1 MLNKDRNIYTI
12 IGPTAIGKS
21 KIAIDLVEK
30 YPFEIISLDSSMIFR
45 EMNIGTDK
53 PDSRIL
59 SKYKH
64 HLIDI
69 INPNESYNVFQYC
82 KDIDIAIN
90 EIFKNKKIPLL
101 VGGTMMYFNAI
112 INGLDNI
119 PKNESYDKE
128 FVSDLMNKYSSK
140 TMHDCLREIDH
151 DSFLRINSN
160 DQQRIERAIVVYVST
175 GKSLSSYFKSSSNIF
190 EKYNFINIKLFT
202 EDRNYIHNKIKT
214 RTIRMFESGLIDE
227 VKDIIKKYPNI
238 SKCQSMKS
246 IGYKHIIEYL
256 NNGLKKDDLIDRCV
270 FATRQLAKRQFTWM
284 KNFSYETEIEIS
296 STKNIL
302 KKIEKN
308 LHLEKLM

>member
-21 KIAIDLVEK
+21 KIAIDLVDK

-53 PDSRIL
+53 PDSKIL

-82 KDIDIAIN
+82 KDIDIAIK
-90 EIFKNKKIPLL
+90 EIFNNKKIPLL

-119 PKNESYDKE
+119 PNKESYDKE

-140 TMHDCLREIDH
+140 TMHDCLKEIDH
-151 DSFLRINSN
+151 DSFLRINCN
-160 DQQRIERAIVVYVST
+160 DQQRIERAIVVYVL
-175 GKSLSSYFKSSSNIF
+175 SL
-190 EKYNFINIKLFT
+190 
-202 EDRNYIHNKIKT
+202 IHI
-214 RTIRMFESGLIDE
+214 
-227 VKDIIKKYPNI
+227 
-238 SKCQSMKS
+238 
-246 IGYKHIIEYL
+246 
-256 NNGLKKDDLIDRCV
+256 
-270 FATRQLAKRQFTWM
+270 
-284 KNFSYETEIEIS
+284 
-296 STKNIL
+296 
-302 KKIEKN
+302 
-308 LHLEKLM
+308 

>member
-1 MLNKDRNIYTI
+1 MPIRNRNIYSI

-21 KIAIDLVEK
+21 KIAIELVDK
-30 YPFEIISLDSSMIFR
+30 YPFEIISLDSSMIYR

-53 PDSRIL
+53 PDSTIL

-69 INPNESYNVFQYC
+69 VDPNEDYNVFQYC
-82 KDIDIAIN
+82 KDIDVAIK

-112 INGLDNI
+112 INGLDDI
-119 PKNESYDKE
+119 PKKIPCVKD
-128 FVSDLMNKYSSK
+128 FVSDLMNKYSPK
-140 TMHDCLREIDH
+140 IMHNCLKDIDH

-160 DQQRIERAIVVYVST
+160 DQQRIERAIEVYISS
-175 GKSLSSYFKSSSNIF
+175 GKPLSSFFKSSNNF
-190 EKYNFINIKLFT
+190 FDKYEFINIKLYT
-202 EDRNYIHNKIKT
+202 EDRNYIHEKIKT
-214 RTIRMFESGLIDE
+214 RTSRMFEQGLIDE
-227 VKDIIKKYPNI
+227 VKHILDKYPNI
-238 SKCQSMKS
+238 EKCQSMKS

-256 NNGLKKDDLIDRCV
+256 NNDLKKEDLINRCI

-284 KNFSYETEIEIS
+284 KNFSFESEIEIS
-296 STKNIL
+296 STGNIL

>member
-1 MLNKDRNIYTI
+1 MSTKNRNIYSI

-21 KIAIDLVEK
+21 KIAIELVDK
-30 YPFEIISLDSSMIFR
+30 YPFEIISLDSSMIYR

-53 PDSRIL
+53 PDSKIL

-69 INPNESYNVFQYC
+69 IDPNEDYNVFQYC
-82 KDIDIAIN
+82 KDIDVAIK

-119 PKNESYDKE
+119 PKRVPCVKD
-128 FVSDLMNKYSSK
+128 FVSDLMNKYSLK
-140 TMHDCLREIDH
+140 AMHDCLKDIDH

-160 DQQRIERAIVVYVST
+160 DQQRIERAIEVYISS
-175 GKSLSSYFKSSSNIF
+175 GKPLSSFFKSSSNF
-190 EKYNFINIKLFT
+190 FDKYKFINIKLFT
-202 EDRNYIHNKIKT
+202 EDRNYIHEKIKT
-214 RTIRMFESGLIDE
+214 RTSRMFKKGLIDE
-227 VKDIIKKYPNI
+227 VKNIIDKYPNI
-238 SKCQSMKS
+238 EKCQSMKS

-256 NNGLKKDDLIDRCV
+256 NNDLKKEDLIDRCI

-284 KNFSYETEIEIS
+284 KNFSFESEIEIS
-296 STKNIL
+296 STGNIL

>member
-1 MLNKDRNIYTI
+1 MSTKNRNIYSI

-21 KIAIDLVEK
+21 KIAIELVDK
-30 YPFEIISLDSSMIFR
+30 YPFEIISLDSSMIYR

-53 PDSRIL
+53 PDSKIL

-69 INPNESYNVFQYC
+69 IDPNEDYNVFQYC
-82 KDIDIAIN
+82 KDINVAIK

-112 INGLDNI
+112 INGLDDI
-119 PKNESYDKE
+119 PKKIPCVKD
-128 FVSDLMNKYSSK
+128 FVSDLMNKYSPK
-140 TMHDCLREIDH
+140 IMHNCLKDIDH

-160 DQQRIERAIVVYVST
+160 DQQRIERAIEVYISS
-175 GKSLSSYFKSSSNIF
+175 GKPLSSFFKSSSNF
-190 EKYNFINIKLFT
+190 FDKYKFINIKLFT
-202 EDRNYIHNKIKT
+202 EDRNYIHEKIKT
-214 RTIRMFESGLIDE
+214 RTSRMFEQGLIDE
-227 VKDIIKKYPNI
+227 VKHILDKYPNI
-238 SKCQSMKS
+238 EKCQSMKS

-256 NNGLKKDDLIDRCV
+256 NNDLKKEDLIDRCI

-284 KNFSYETEIEIS
+284 KNFSFESEIEIS
-296 STKNIL
+296 STGNIL

>member
-1 MLNKDRNIYTI
+1 MSTKNRNIYSI

-21 KIAIDLVEK
+21 KIAIELVDK
-30 YPFEIISLDSSMIFR
+30 YPFEIISLDSSMIYR

-53 PDSRIL
+53 PDSKIL

-69 INPNESYNVFQYC
+69 IDPNEDYNVFQYC
-82 KDIDIAIN
+82 KDINVAIK

-112 INGLDNI
+112 INGLDDI
-119 PKNESYDKE
+119 PKKIPCVKD
-128 FVSDLMNKYSSK
+128 FVSDLMNKYSPK
-140 TMHDCLREIDH
+140 IMHNCLKDIDH

-160 DQQRIERAIVVYVST
+160 DQQRIERAIEVYISS
-175 GKSLSSYFKSSSNIF
+175 GKPLSSFFKSSNNF
-190 EKYNFINIKLFT
+190 FDKYEFINIKLYT
-202 EDRNYIHNKIKT
+202 EDRNYIHEKIKT
-214 RTIRMFESGLIDE
+214 RTSRMFEQGLIDE
-227 VKDIIKKYPNI
+227 VKHILDKYPNI
-238 SKCQSMKS
+238 EKCQSMKS

-256 NNGLKKDDLIDRCV
+256 NNDLKKEDLIDRCI

-284 KNFSYETEIEIS
+284 KNFSFESEIEIS
-296 STKNIL
+296 STGNIL

>member
-1 MLNKDRNIYTI
+1 MSTKNRNIYSI

-21 KIAIDLVEK
+21 KIAIELVDK
-30 YPFEIISLDSSMIFR
+30 YPFEIISLDSSMIYR

-53 PDSRIL
+53 PDSKIL

-69 INPNESYNVFQYC
+69 IDPNEDYNVFQYC
-82 KDIDIAIN
+82 KDINVAIK

-112 INGLDNI
+112 INGLDDI
-119 PKNESYDKE
+119 PKKIPCVKD
-128 FVSDLMNKYSSK
+128 FVSDLMNKYSLK
-140 TMHDCLREIDH
+140 TMHDCLKDIDY
-151 DSFLRINSN
+151 DSFLRIHSN
-160 DQQRIERAIVVYVST
+160 DQQRIERAIEVYISS
-175 GKSLSSYFKSSSNIF
+175 GKPLSSFFKSSNNF
-190 EKYNFINIKLFT
+190 FDKYEFINIKLYT
-202 EDRNYIHNKIKT
+202 KDRNYIHEKIKT
-214 RTIRMFESGLIDE
+214 RTSRMFEQGLIDE
-227 VKDIIKKYPNI
+227 VKHILDKYPNI
-238 SKCQSMKS
+238 EKCQSMKS

-256 NNGLKKDDLIDRCV
+256 NNDLKKEDLIDRCI

-284 KNFSYETEIEIS
+284 KNFNFESEIEIS
-296 STKNIL
+296 STGNIL

>member
-1 MLNKDRNIYTI
+1 MPIRNRNIYSI

-21 KIAIDLVEK
+21 KIAIELVDK
-30 YPFEIISLDSSMIFR
+30 YPFEIISLDSSMIYR

-53 PDSRIL
+53 PDSTIL

-69 INPNESYNVFQYC
+69 VDPNEDYNVFQYC
-82 KDIDIAIN
+82 KDIDVAIK

-112 INGLDNI
+112 INGLDDI
-119 PKNESYDKE
+119 PKKIPCVKD
-128 FVSDLMNKYSSK
+128 FVSDLMNKYPLK
-140 TMHDCLREIDH
+140 TMHDCLKDIDY
-151 DSFLRINSN
+151 DSFLRIHSN
-160 DQQRIERAIVVYVST
+160 DQQRIERAIEVYISS
-175 GKSLSSYFKSSSNIF
+175 GKPLSSFFKSSSNF
-190 EKYNFINIKLFT
+190 FDKYKFINIKLFT
-202 EDRNYIHNKIKT
+202 EDRNYIHEKIKM
-214 RTIRMFESGLIDE
+214 RTSRMFEQGLIDE
-227 VKDIIKKYPNI
+227 VKHIIHKYPNI
-238 SKCQSMKS
+238 EKCQSMKS

-256 NNGLKKDDLIDRCV
+256 NNDLKKEHLIDRCI

-284 KNFSYETEIEIS
+284 KNFSFESEIEIS
-296 STKNIL
+296 STGNIL